1 MELHWIHLK
10 GVKRAGGDEKP
21 PLRASVMAEQVVGVF
36 ELPQVWADDKPT
48 SEIRLSDGTRMHV
61 VGSYDD
67 IDAIVKVIANG
78 NLQKQ
83 TIELLTFLPRASW

>member
-10 GVKRAGGDEKP
+10 GVKRGGSDEKP
-21 PLRASVMAEQVVGVF
+21 PMRASVMAEQVVGVF
-36 ELPQVWADDKPT
+36 ELPQTWAEKPT

-61 VGSYDD
+61 VGSYED
-67 IDAIVKVIANG
+67 IDAAVKVIANG
-78 NLQKQ
+78 SLQKQ